1 MRKRAI
7 FSIIL
12 ILAAVFFLTACSGRA
27 QKEEEKEF
35 FAYYLNV
42 DDDNIGAVSV
52 GKSDPGGEG
61 MLKLLYENP
70 KRKKNLKVLLG
81 TTVSINSYEFSKQ
94 QALLDFA
101 PSYLTLNKAQEV
113 LFRASVVRSLCQCAD
128 VDFVSF
134 SVDGEP
140 LVDSGG
146 KPIGA
151 MNNDTFIYNVGNEI
165 NAYSRTLLTL
175 YFSNAAGNALVPVVT
190 DVVYST
196 NTSKEMLVIQK
207 LIEGP
212 GTQEVGLLPTLP
224 SDTKLI
230 SISVKDG
237 ICYVSLDSEAAMS
250 PNNITEETALYSI
263 VNSLTQVPGIVKVQ
277 LSINGDVDRNFRDK
291 LPLNALYERNTDII
305 DQSGLVK

>member
-1 MRKRAI
+1 MRKKTAAFISLTLAI
-7 FSIIL
+7 ML
-12 ILAAVFFLTACSGRA
+12 LLAACAKAGGN
-27 QKEEEKEF
+27 EEVREYY
-35 FAYYLNV
+35 AYYLNV
-42 DDDNIGAVSV
+42 DDDNIGAVYA
-52 GKSDPGGEG
+52 GKTDPGGKG
-61 MLKLLYENP
+61 MLGLLYENP
-70 KRKKNLKVLLG
+70 KRKKNLKVVMG
-81 TTVSINSYEFSKQ
+81 NTVSLNSCEFSNQ
-94 QALLDFA
+94 QAVLDFDA
-101 PSYLTLNKAQEV
+101 SYFNLSRAQEV

-134 SVDGEP
+134 EVDGEP
-140 LVDSGG
+140 LADSKGE
-146 KPIGA
+146 PIGA

-165 NAYSRTLLTL
+165 NAYSRTMLTL
-175 YFSNAAGNALVPVVT
+175 FFSNATGNALVPVET

-196 NTSKEMLVIQK
+196 NTSRETLVIQK

-212 GTQEVGLLPTLP
+212 DPEAAGLLPTLP

-250 PNNITEETALYSI
+250 PNNISEETALYSI

-291 LPLNALYERNTDII
+291 LPLNTLYERNTGII
-305 DQSGLVK
+305 EESSK